1 MAQGLMEKFSK
12 LPEGKKKLIA
22 YGGLFFLI
30 CVVGYFLYTQK
41 KPPKKKEEIKFEE
54 VVPEVR
60 LLEKTLY
67 EKTTLQT
74 KKIENEVR
82 KLKAELEKTKSALI
96 EARKKKEI
104 PATISELESRIEEL
118 EKRLKKEQRQKPKS
132 TSRTP
137 RTETERRRG
146 FYGMQQ
152 RGRKPNQPSW
162 IGGVGKSGRSMH
174 ESRFGKKKSEK
185 TTKAEKKEKK
195 EKERT
200 VYLPPSWVPGDLL
213 TGFSAF
219 TSKQGRKE
227 PLRVMIRLK
236 DLAVLPNEV
245 KADLKGCYVIG
256 EVYGNLADERAHVRL
271 LRLSCISRDGTSVI
285 DEEVKGWVNDEDGGV
300 GLRGYVVTKMGAFLT
315 RYMLAGFLEGF
326 GEAYSE
332 SNYDISVGGGEVVK
346 LARPEEAAKAGLG
359 KGIGKL
365 GEGLSDFYLD
375 LAKQTLPVIQV
386 GAGKRVTVVF
396 SEGKD
401 LKIRKKCF
409 KGRDGCTEKTAEE
422 GLYALAGY

>member
-1 MAQGLMEKFSK
+1 MARGLMERFSK
-12 LPEGKKKLIA
+12 LPPERKKLIA
-22 YGGLFFLI
+22 YGGLFLLI
-30 CVVGYFLYTQK
+30 CIVGYFLYTQK
-41 KPPKKKEEIKFEE
+41 KPPKKKKEEIKFEE
-54 VVPEVR
+54 VVPEVS

-74 KKIENEVR
+74 KKLEDEIR
-82 KLKAELEKTKSALI
+82 KLRAELEKTKSALI

-118 EKRLKKEQRQKPKS
+118 EKKL
-132 TSRTP
+132 
-137 RTETERRRG
+137 RTEKTAGKPPSAAGQRTERG
-146 FYGMQQ
+146 FYGAQRQQ
-152 RGRKPNQPSW
+152 RKPVKPSW
-162 IGGVGKSGRSMH
+162 VGGVGKAGKSEAPTGKSGKKT
-174 ESRFGKKKSEK
+174 EAEKKAPGKKKE
-185 TTKAEKKEKK
+185 
-195 EKERT
+195 ERT

-219 TSKQGRKE
+219 TSKRGKKE
-227 PLRVMIRLK
+227 PLRVMIRLR

-300 GLRGYVVTKMGAFLT
+300 GLRGYVVTKMGAFLG

-332 SNYDISVGGGEVVK
+332 SNYDVSVGGGEVVR

-359 KGIGKL
+359 KGIGKV
-365 GEGLSDFYLD
+365 GEGLSDFYLE

-401 LKIRKKCF
+401 LRIRKKCF
-409 KGRDGCTEKTAEE
+409 KGRDGCTEKKAEE